1 MREAILRLIGVT
13 KRFGGLVAVNRVS
26 FDVMEGEILGLIG
39 PNGAGKTTLFN
50 VISGLYKPDEG
61 RIIFRGVD
69 VTRWPAHKRAK
80 LGIARTFQIV
90 RPLSNLTVMENV
102 LVGALQKLRNVDE
115 ALAKAKEVLERVGL
129 YEKRYMRA
137 GTLNV
142 VEKKR
147 LELARALATDPAL
160 LLLDEVA
167 AGLNP
172 REVEDLL
179 ELLRETNRSGVTMIM
194 VEHVMKAV
202 MGIADRIVVLHH
214 GRLLAEGTPK
224 EVCSNP
230 AVIEAYLGGAG

>member
-1 MREAILRLIGVT
+1 MLRLIRVT
-13 KRFGGLVAVNRVS
+13 KRFGGLVAVDRVS

-61 RIIFRGVD
+61 RIVFRGVD
-69 VTRWPAHKRAK
+69 ITRWPAHKRAK

-90 RPLSNLTVMENV
+90 RPLSNLTVIDNV
-102 LVGALQKLRNVDE
+102 LVGALQKLRDVDE
-115 ALAKAKEVLERVGL
+115 ALAKAEEVLERVGL

-137 GTLNV
+137 GALNV

-147 LELARALATDPAL
+147 LELARALATDPVL

-224 EVCSNP
+224 EVSSNP
-230 AVIEAYLGGAG
+230 AVIEAYLGGAE